1 MDCSSV
7 VNDQWEYV
15 LSLLPDDLEASALAK
30 LAIRRRRE
38 IASASDLLRVALA
51 YSVCDFSL
59 RQTAAWAQMSGLG
72 HLSDVAVLKRLR
84 GAGEWLGHVV
94 LRCLHD
100 RGLAAGRIARRVRVV
115 DATVVSRPGSE
126 GTDWRLHLGLDL
138 EACRILSFELTGVE
152 GGETLRRCA
161 LDSDDVVLADRGYST
176 VPGVASV
183 LDRQGH
189 IVVRLHWRAFPL
201 KSESGKALDVGAA
214 LETLAVGEVA
224 DWPVRFRHGRRAYRM
239 RLIAMRK
246 STASTEREQR
256 KVRYEASRKGR
267 RVTAQSLQAAGFIVL
282 LTDLSQDLLPAVE
295 ALELYRLRW
304 QIEIAF
310 KRLKS
315 LLNLDR
321 LRAKTPALARTYL
334 YGKLLAAIL
343 LDDLCDR
350 LPAFSPWGFPLLPQT
365 RQSLAIA
372 ATLA

>member
-1 MDCSSV
+1 MDSSSV
-7 VNDQWEYV
+7 VNDQWGYV
-15 LSLLPDDLEASALAK
+15 LSLLPDDLEASAFAK

-38 IASASDLLRVALA
+38 ITTASDLLRLVLA
-51 YSVCDFSL
+51 YSACDFSL
-59 RQTAAWAQMSGLG
+59 RQTAAWAQMTGLG

-84 GAGEWLGHVV
+84 GAGDWLGHVV
-94 LRCLHD
+94 IRCLQE
-100 RGLAAGRIARRVRVV
+100 RGVAVGRAARRVRVV
-115 DATVVSRPGSE
+115 DATVVSRPGSR

-138 EACRILSFELTGVE
+138 EACRIVSFELTGVE

-161 LDSDDVVLADRGYST
+161 VDRDEVVLADRGYST
-176 VPGVASV
+176 LPGVARV

-189 IVVRLHWRAFPL
+189 VVVRLYWRIFPL
-201 KSESGKALDVGAA
+201 MSESGDAIDVGTV
-214 LETLAVGEVA
+214 LKTLTVGEIA
-224 DWPVRFRHGRRAYRM
+224 DWPVRFCHQGHTYRM

-246 STASTEREQR
+246 STAATEREQR
-256 KVRYEASRKGR
+256 KVHHEASRKGR
-267 RVTAQSLQAAGFIVL
+267 HVSAQSLQAAGFIVV
-282 LTDLSQDLLPAVE
+282 LTDLSQDLLPAAE

-321 LRAKTPALARTYL
+321 LRAKNPALARTYL

-350 LPAFSPWGFPLLPQT
+350 LPAFSPWGFSLFPQA
-365 RQSLAIA
+365 RQPLAIA
-372 ATLA
+372 ATLD